1 MIFAAPNP
9 VIINPVYIDNLLLQ
23 ILKNIKIVPKFKSS
37 IFSLDLIYGIL
48 IIKYIG
54 NNLWELRPIR
64 DRIFFVSWENNS
76 YVLLHHFMKKTQKT
90 PKNEI
95 EKAKRNLQDLIER
108 GVIYE

>member
-1 MIFAAPNP
+1 MELKIGQP
-9 VIINPVYIDNLLLQ
+9 V
-23 ILKNIKIVPKFKSS
+23 
-37 IFSLDLIYGIL
+37 
-48 IIKYIG
+48 IKYIG

-95 EKAKRNLQDLIER
+95 EKAKRNLHDLIER